1 MVYTELTNRA
11 LRLAYQAHQ
20 GQVDKS
26 GVPYIFHPAHLA
38 EQMEDEISCCAALL
52 HDVVEDTS
60 VTLADLEAA
69 FPPEVTEA
77 VRLLTHREGTPY
89 EDYVRA
95 IAQNPV
101 ARRVKLKDTL
111 PTVYDFELMAGGGH
125 ISSEQRQRLKT
136 KYERAL
142 RILLEGS
149 EGREDGQAH

>member
-77 VRLLTHREGTPY
+77 VRRAGIAHPAGRIGRKGRWTSALTW
-89 EDYVRA
+89 
-95 IAQNPV
+95 
-101 ARRVKLKDTL
+101 
-111 PTVYDFELMAGGGH
+111 
-125 ISSEQRQRLKT
+125 
-136 KYERAL
+136 
-142 RILLEGS
+142 
-149 EGREDGQAH
+149 